1 MWTRPVTSEW
11 TCVTHPCANLDTVT
25 LTAMAAAAT
34 GSGTG
39 SGVLGF
45 TVDGEPYVGL
55 VQQVNGVTCTSDAVC
70 TSHSYYVLSKYRQQL
85 PTQLPCDRT
94 VGGSCAEF
102 NAVALTGYMMSAV
115 LVSEHSR
122 VGGSLAGVFAGVAGF
137 ESDF

>member
-1 MWTRPVTSEW
+1 MG
-11 TCVTHPCANLDTVT
+11 
-25 LTAMAAAAT
+25 T

-115 LVSEHSR
+115 LVSRDLNQTFSDISAGSQYHLE
-122 VGGSLAGVFAGVAGF
+122 GGAKDFYGWIYTSEGKAVAH
-137 ESDF
+137 